1 MRGQLARHIWKWA
14 IPEKQTNGGGGGGV
28 EDMEIPGVN

>member
-14 IPEKQTNGGGGGGV
+14 IPEKQTNGGGGGV
-28 EDMEIPGVN
+28 EMEIPGVN

>member
-14 IPEKQTNGGGGGGV
+14 IPEKQTNGGGGGG
-28 EDMEIPGVN
+28 GGG

>member
-14 IPEKQTNGGGGGGV
+14 IPEKQTNGGGGGV
-28 EDMEIPGVN
+28 ADMEIPGVN